1 MISKIRIGFHKLPP
15 NDFQHFLMRGEVK
28 QKKKKNSE
36 KRFLLEIEF
45 KSPLTPFLNGG
56 KGGFVIFVICG

>member
-45 KSPLTPFLNGG
+45 KSPLPPLR
-56 KGGFVIFVICG
+56 KGVRGDF